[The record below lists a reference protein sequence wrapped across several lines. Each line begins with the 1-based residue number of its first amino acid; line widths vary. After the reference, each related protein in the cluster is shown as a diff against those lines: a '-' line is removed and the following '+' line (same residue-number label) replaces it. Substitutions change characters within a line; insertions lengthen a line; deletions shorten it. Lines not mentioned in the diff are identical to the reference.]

1 MNFRNTIFY
10 PLAKR
15 LTISFIGF
23 FLGAVL
29 LSYNTSLAML
39 SEDRQIIRSMVVEE
53 ALELGLP
60 VALALAVAKV
70 ESNFDPNALSV
81 KGARGVMQIMP
92 QTALGEYGLDAETL
106 WRPRVNIRLGIHFL
120 LRLISRY
127 HGHIELALSYYNGGS
142 AVGVWPDVK
151 IIPATRKYVEKVK
164 SKYKYYQREL
174 WLKGYGKWT
183 QRRLNIKLSNLE

>member
-60 VALALAVAKV
+60 VALALAV
-70 ESNFDPNALSV
+70 LTL
-81 KGARGVMQIMP
+81 RH
-92 QTALGEYGLDAETL
+92 YGDLELILDWAST
-106 WRPRVNIRLGIHFL
+106 FF
-120 LRLISRY
+120 
-127 HGHIELALSYYNGGS
+127 
-142 AVGVWPDVK
+142 
-151 IIPATRKYVEKVK
+151 
-164 SKYKYYQREL
+164 
-174 WLKGYGKWT
+174 
-183 QRRLNIKLSNLE
+183 

>member
-15 LTISFIGF
+15 LTISFITS
-23 FLGAVL
+23 FLGAGL

-70 ESNFDPNALSV
+70 E
-81 KGARGVMQIMP
+81 
-92 QTALGEYGLDAETL
+92 
-106 WRPRVNIRLGIHFL
+106 
-120 LRLISRY
+120 
-127 HGHIELALSYYNGGS
+127 
-142 AVGVWPDVK
+142 
-151 IIPATRKYVEKVK
+151 
-164 SKYKYYQREL
+164 
-174 WLKGYGKWT
+174 
-183 QRRLNIKLSNLE
+183 